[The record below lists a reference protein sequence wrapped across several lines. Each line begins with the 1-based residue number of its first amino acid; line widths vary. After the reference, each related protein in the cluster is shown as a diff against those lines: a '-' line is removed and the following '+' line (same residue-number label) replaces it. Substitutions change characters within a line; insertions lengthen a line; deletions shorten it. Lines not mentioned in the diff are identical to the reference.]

1 MWECGRLMR
10 KLRGLMRGL
19 AWALVIMACFLAAGQ
34 YFALNSLEKAA
45 VYLAAAFDTQAA
57 LDSLLNQSRFLLIA
71 TLAVL
76 GFAMAA
82 LILYVAAGYQR
93 NKNTWTEHFTEV
105 AAKEQEL
112 TMERDRLDSVYEDL
126 RRMGALT
133 PRVGMHNQSSVV
145 FWLDSNY
152 ESFQRAS
159 VENLLDGERSTALLF
174 LGLDDVENLYSRD
187 QALVDA
193 ILTQMGEQLELWIRQ
208 NDVVARWQDASF
220 LLVLTF
226 ITLKDALVRAEDFRA
241 ALVENA
247 LNVHGVE
254 INVSVSCGLSM
265 MLSSDTSWRQ
275 AMERAKKALS
285 RRKERGAN
293 KLYHEIL

>member
-1 MWECGRLMR
+1 MR
-10 KLRGLMRGL
+10 KLRGMIRGFT
-19 AWALVIMACFLAAGQ
+19 WALVIISCFLAAGQ
-34 YFALNSLEKAA
+34 YFAIDALEKAA
-45 VYLAAAFDTQAA
+45 VHLAGALDTQAA
-57 LDSLLNQSRFLLIA
+57 LASLLDQTRLILLV
-71 TLAVL
+71 TLGIL
-76 GFAMAA
+76 GFVMVAMM
-82 LILYVAAGYQR
+82 LYVAAGYQR
-93 NKNTWTEHFTEV
+93 NKNAWTEHYTEV
-105 AAKEQEL
+105 AAKDQEL
-112 TMERDRLDSVYEDL
+112 AMERDRLDSVYEDL

-152 ESFQRAS
+152 ESFQRAN

-174 LGLDDVENLYSRD
+174 LGLDDVEGLYSRD
-187 QALVDA
+187 QISVDA
-193 ILTQMGEQLELWIRQ
+193 ILSEMGDQLELWIRQ

-220 LLVLTF
+220 LLVLTY

-247 LNVHGVE
+247 LNVHGVDV
-254 INVSVSCGLSM
+254 NVSVSCGLSL
-265 MLSSDTSWRQ
+265 MLSSDSSWRQ

>member
-1 MWECGRLMR
+1 M
-10 KLRGLMRGL
+10 
-19 AWALVIMACFLAAGQ
+19 
-34 YFALNSLEKAA
+34 
-45 VYLAAAFDTQAA
+45 
-57 LDSLLNQSRFLLIA
+57 
-71 TLAVL
+71 
-76 GFAMAA
+76 
-82 LILYVAAGYQR
+82 
-93 NKNTWTEHFTEV
+93 
-105 AAKEQEL
+105 
-112 TMERDRLDSVYEDL
+112 
-126 RRMGALT
+126 
-133 PRVGMHNQSSVV
+133 
-145 FWLDSNY
+145 
-152 ESFQRAS
+152 
-159 VENLLDGERSTALLF
+159 
-174 LGLDDVENLYSRD
+174 
-187 QALVDA
+187 DA
-193 ILTQMGEQLELWIRQ
+193 ILTEMGEQLELWVRQ